1 MRFFEINNPKIQPGV
16 QAGVPPVDA
25 TKEVPPQDI
34 AVPAEV
40 EAEPNYADLSVY
52 QEQAGLIKQE
62 LIDQGAVDVNT
73 VPQAPKSGRLPH
85 IRLDNVSYEQ
95 LSAAMTA
102 LGFAEADT
110 TEKQDISSKKF
121 DIYSFQ
127 ADDTIYT
134 VVLRGFKNKGSAPGT
149 GSSLVLNQKELTPT
163 NLGLTGKPFNSR
175 QELADQVKSA
185 LASKF
190 KDQKLVA
197 ALSEL
202 VDNATAGGSAPLT
215 AENLQYIKPKIK
227 QISQDLGE
235 ILAPLVLAN
244 DGDPILFPGG
254 NEKLIDVTIGAN
266 KYSVKALSGS
276 GTSMNSLGDLLDEY
290 ELTLTDQGKKTMFQ
304 NTIKIWKSTRKEG
317 SVLDRLCLASFKNK
331 TPEYITFKT
340 ILGNDFASYKTASQQ
355 QDDKGNLITV
365 PSLLSLIQ
373 KATGGLSYSNFLKTI
388 YPAMTAGNWNNPT
401 GLPDDGQY
409 YMGITEKKP
418 KPGVAGKFSYDADP
432 VDGAGNIICYSLGQ
446 ALQNMIKKGPNASQY
461 KEIMTDMVK
470 TLKCML
476 GHVKIGQDGSLIVS
490 STSFADLEFEFD
502 YHAPSHIAG
511 NNRPGFMIIPPGVK
525 KAKKVAQPA
534 A

>member
-1 MRFFEINNPKIQPGV
+1 MRFFEINNPKIQPAP

-25 TKEVPPQDI
+25 TKEVPPQDA

-52 QEQAGLIKQE
+52 QEQEGLIKQE
-62 LIDQGAVDVNT
+62 LIDQGAIDVNT
-73 VPQAPKSGRLPH
+73 ESRKAEKGRVPH

-102 LGFAEADT
+102 LGFAEVDT
-110 TEKQDISSKKF
+110 TERQDVSSGKF
-121 DIYSFQ
+121 DTYSFQ

-163 NLGLTGKPFNSR
+163 NLGLTGQQFTSR

-227 QISQDLGE
+227 QISQDFGE
-235 ILAPLVLAN
+235 ILAPLVLAT
-244 DGDPILFPGG
+244 DGDPILFPAG

-276 GTSMNSLGDLLDEY
+276 GTSMNSLGELLDEY

-304 NTIKIWKSTRKEG
+304 NAIKIWKSTRKEG

-340 ILGNDFASYKTASQQ
+340 ILGNDFASYKAASQQ

-388 YPAMTAGNWNNPT
+388 YPAMTAGNWTNPT
-401 GLPDDGQY
+401 GLPDDGKY
-409 YMGITEKKP
+409 YMGMTEKKP
-418 KPGVAGKFSYDADP
+418 KPGIAGKFSYDADP
-432 VDGAGNIICYSLGQ
+432 IDGGGNIICYSLGQ
-446 ALQNMIKKGPNASQY
+446 SLQNMIKKGPNASQY

-490 STSFADLEFEFD
+490 STSFANLEFEFD

-511 NNRPGFMIIPPGVK
+511 NNRPGFMIVQPG
-525 KAKKVAQPA
+525 AKKVKKVTQPTA
-534 A
+534 